1 VKKVVSIVVVAA
13 LAGVLFFAASPYWA
27 LAGLRGAI
35 DRADSASLEERVDF
49 PALRESLAAEINA
62 ELLGASTDELDGNP
76 FGALALGLA
85 SKLVDGVIDSVVT
98 PAGLARIA
106 RGDSRPVEVDRRNDP
121 GSDRRPS
128 QTDTEPPPS
137 PKESDLFAGSR
148 LEHETLDRFS
158 VWVPNDRGDEA
169 RFVFRRRGISWVLT
183 GIELPPWMTTAGDR

>member
-1 VKKVVSIVVVAA
+1 MKKVVSIAIAAA
-13 LAGVLFFAASPYWA
+13 LAAVLFFAASPYWA

-62 ELLGASTDELDGNP
+62 ELLGASTEELDGNP

-121 GSDRRPS
+121 RSDRRPS
-128 QTDTEPPPS
+128 QSEPPPS

-169 RFVFRRRGISWVLT
+169 RFVFRRRGFSWVLT
-183 GIELPPWMTTAGDR
+183 GIELPPWIRQFARP

>member
-1 VKKVVSIVVVAA
+1 MKKVVSIIVVAA

-98 PAGLARIA
+98 PAGLVRIA

-121 GSDRRPS
+121 TNDRRPS
-128 QTDTEPPPS
+128 RSETPPS

-169 RFVFRRRGISWVLT
+169 RFVFRRRGVSWVLT